1 MITFVFI
8 VWLLA
13 VYLLVAKAANTTEE
27 TATTTT
33 ISTTTESTTGLSCV
47 VVIVD
52 IYAMRYLTYLLTWIR
67 FCLTSKSVTR
77 PGIEGVQSLA
87 DISRSTLCCRSNET
101 CAPIANPGSAQQ
113 CTTRGTPYNS
123 PSYIRVR
130 AVVWECGEPQTHRR
144 LWQIYISPRL
154 RLTRNVIMRD
164 CGLKL

>member
-87 DISRSTLCCRSNET
+87 DISRSALCCRSNET
-101 CAPIANPGSAQQ
+101 RAPIANPTNSAQLE
-113 CTTRGTPYNS
+113 GTPYNS
-123 PSYIRVR
+123 PSYIRVC
-130 AVVWECGEPQTHRR
+130 AVVWECGEPQIHRR
-144 LWQIYISPRL
+144 SWRIYISPRL